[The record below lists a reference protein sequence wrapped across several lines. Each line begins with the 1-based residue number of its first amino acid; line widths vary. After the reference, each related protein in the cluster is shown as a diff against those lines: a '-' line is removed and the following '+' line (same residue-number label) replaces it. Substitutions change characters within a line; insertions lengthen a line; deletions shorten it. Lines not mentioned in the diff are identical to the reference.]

1 MSLSKRVVSVCLALA
16 LVLGALPAAAAST
29 AQSNVVSVKQQ
40 SSVTVAGGAELTVS
54 SGTNSS
60 GSPLE
65 ERILSYSPGKGS
77 AVMVAYGSGMRGFSS
92 AAYVANWLKENGYD
106 PVAGTNGDFYM
117 TDTGISVGLVVTDG
131 VLRSSDG
138 GEAAYGVLEDGTA
151 FIGRPSLQISISS
164 SSGVVVSNPLKMIN
178 KTIKNYGVYILT
190 DDYSSTSAVNDNT
203 LYIRLQGAED
213 ELRIGG
219 AVHATVAEKFYSTT
233 PVNLADGEIYLC
245 ATVENGNDSGISGI
259 NVGDVVTIDISAA
272 DPIWSEARYAVG
284 GGDILVADGAVQSGL
299 DNTRQPRT
307 AIGVRA
313 DGSTVL
319 YTVDGRQNSWSVG
332 MGLTDLA
339 ARMSELGCVS
349 AMNLDGGGSTAMVA
363 QYPGYDSVSAVNKP
377 SDGSLRKG
385 ANYIFVVNTAPFVGD
400 VAGMQFYDTY
410 SALSGSEIKLDLKA
424 WDSSYHAVSLS
435 SGVTWSVSG
444 TDSRV
449 SQDGVFTAGEQ
460 DGTAVVTAS
469 YGGVS
474 ASTSIPVIGSPD
486 EIRLYDTS
494 HGSLLSG
501 SLTLT
506 PSAVTNLR
514 AECLIDGSVV
524 TNINN
529 VVKWSF
535 DGDAATVDANG
546 VLTASH
552 IPGRTGTLK
561 VTCGKTVAQVRVT
574 VGDADVA
581 LESFEGSYANI
592 EAGGAAIHASIQS
605 SAAYVMRGEASGRV
619 TYDFGS
625 DEAAGAGMLTL
636 RTNFELPSNAHY
648 LRAWVYGDGSGNSV
662 VFAGT
667 LIDGT
672 SFTLAP
678 LILDFNGYKT
688 VSLAL
693 PAGAVKVTSLSV
705 SLVNSERKTGTF
717 YLDQIVAGRNAAASS
732 AVPALSDVK
741 TDSAIT
747 PGSILVT
754 AKLSDGGEAVDPSGV
769 RVTMDGER
777 TGFYYDASTLL
788 FAAIVADPQDGMLH
802 RLTIDVSD
810 PDGNLTR
817 HSLELGKASAK
828 SVFTDV
834 GDHWSA
840 PYVDYL
846 YDRGALE
853 KNYTVSADGNMSFR
867 PTAALTRAEFA
878 EMMANYLGI
887 DTARYESASLP
898 YTDMASIPDY
908 ARGAVVAMYLEGII
922 TGKAS
927 KDGSVFFD
935 PNATITRAEIM
946 TIIGRT
952 LPKGYSDTT
961 VSFSDASAI
970 PEYAREYVS
979 TLVNLGI
986 VTGYSDGTV
995 RPGANVTRAEGAKLL
1010 YGLY

>member
-1 MSLSKRVVSVCLALA
+1 MSLSKRIVSICLALVF
-16 LVLGALPAAAAST
+16 VLGALPAAAAGA
-29 AQSNVVSVKQQ
+29 AQSTIVAVKRQ
-40 SSVTVAGGAELTVS
+40 SSETVSGGTELVVS
-54 SGTNSS
+54 SGSNSA
-60 GSPLE
+60 GSPIE
-65 ERILSYSPGKGS
+65 ERILSFSPGKGS

-117 TDTGISVGLVVTDG
+117 TDTGISIGIVVTDG

-138 GEAAYGVLEDGTA
+138 GMPAYGVLEDGTA
-151 FIGRPSLQISISS
+151 FIGKPSLQISISS
-164 SSGVVVSNPLKMIN
+164 SSGAVVSNPLKMVN

-190 DDYSSTSAVNDNT
+190 DDYSSTSAVSLNT
-203 LYIRLQGAED
+203 LYIRMQGAED
-213 ELRIGG
+213 ELRVGG
-219 AVHATVAEKFYSTT
+219 TVHATVAEKFYSTT
-233 PVNLADGEIYLC
+233 PVDLKDGEIYLC
-245 ATVENGNDSGISGI
+245 ATVENGNDAGISGI

-272 DPIWSEARYAVG
+272 DPIWSEAEYAIG
-284 GGDILVADGAVQSGL
+284 GGDMLVSGGAVQSGL

-307 AIGVRA
+307 AVGVRA

-339 ARMSELGCVS
+339 ARMVELGCVS
-349 AMNLDGGGSTAMVA
+349 ALNLDGGGSTAMVA
-363 QYPGYDSVSAVNKP
+363 RHPGYDSVSTVNKP

-385 ANYIFVVNTAPFVGD
+385 ANYIFVVNTAPFAGN
-400 VAGMQFYDTY
+400 VAGMKFYDSY
-410 SALSGSEIKLDLKA
+410 SAISGAEMKLDLKA
-424 WDSSYHAVSLS
+424 WDSNYHTVPLPA
-435 SGVTWSVSG
+435 GVTWSVSG
-444 TDSRV
+444 IDSRI
-449 SQDGVFTAGEQ
+449 SQDGVFTAGKQ

-469 YGGVS
+469 YSGIS
-474 ASTSIPVIGSPD
+474 ASVSIPVIGSPD
-486 EIRLYDTS
+486 EIRLYDAT
-494 HGSLLSG
+494 SG
-501 SLTLT
+501 SRISGALTLA

-514 AECLIDGSVV
+514 AECLINGTVM

-529 VVKWSF
+529 VVQWSF
-535 DGDAATVDANG
+535 DGDAATLDSNG

-552 IPGRTGTLK
+552 IPGKTGTLK
-561 VTCGKTVAQVRVT
+561 VTCGDTVAQVRVT

-592 EAGGAAIHASIQS
+592 EAGGAAIHASIQY

-625 DEAAGAGMLTL
+625 SESGNTLTL
-636 RTNFELPSNAHY
+636 RTNFELPSNARY

-662 VFAGT
+662 VFGGT
-667 LIDGT
+667 LLDGT
-672 SFTLAP
+672 SFSLSPVT
-678 LILDFNGYKT
+678 LDFNGYKQ

-693 PAGAVKVTSLSV
+693 PSGAAKVTSLAV
-705 SLVNSERKTGTF
+705 SLLNADRKTGTF
-717 YLDQIVAGRNAAASS
+717 YLDQIVAGRSATASPS
-732 AVPALSDVK
+732 VPALSNIK
-741 TDSAIT
+741 TDPAIT
-747 PGSILVT
+747 PGSVLVT
-754 AKLSDGGEAVDPSGV
+754 ATLSDGGEAVDPSGV

-777 TGFYYDASTLL
+777 IGFYYDASALL

-802 RLTIDVSD
+802 RLTVEASD
-810 PDGNLTR
+810 PDGNLIR

-828 SVFTDV
+828 SVFADV

-846 YDRGALE
+846 YGRGVLE
-853 KNYTVSADGNMSFR
+853 KNYTVSGEGDMNFR

-887 DTARYESASLP
+887 DTARYESVTLP
-898 YTDMASIPDY
+898 YTDMASIPEY

-922 TGKAS
+922 TGKAA
-927 KDGSVFFD
+927 KDGSLYFD
-935 PNATITRAEIM
+935 PNATITRAETM

-961 VSFSDASAI
+961 VSFSDASSI
-970 PEYAREYVS
+970 PDYAREYISV
-979 TLVNLGI
+979 LVNLGI
-986 VTGYSDGTV
+986 VTGYSDGTI
-995 RPGANVTRAEGAKLL
+995 RPSANVTRAEGAKLI

>member
-16 LVLGALPAAAAST
+16 LLLGAMPAAASA

-65 ERILSYSPGKGS
+65 ERILSYSPGNGS

-92 AAYVANWLKENGYD
+92 AVYVANWLKENGYD

-117 TDTGISVGLVVTDG
+117 TDTGLSIGIVVTEG

-138 GEAAYGVLEDGTA
+138 GMPAYGVLEDGTA
-151 FIGRPSLQISISS
+151 FIGKPSLQISVSS

-190 DDYSSTSAVNDNT
+190 DDYSSTSAVSDNT

-233 PVNLADGEIYLC
+233 PVQLIDGEIYLC
-245 ATVENGNDSGISGI
+245 ATVENGNDSAISGI

-272 DPIWSEARYAVG
+272 DPIWSEAKYAVG
-284 GGDILVADGAVQSGL
+284 GGDILVADSTVQSGL

-313 DGSTVL
+313 DGSTVF

-339 ARMSELGCVS
+339 TRMSELGCVS
-349 AMNLDGGGSTAMVA
+349 ALNLDGGGSTAMVA

-400 VAGMQFYDTY
+400 VAGMKFYDTY

-424 WDSSYHAVSLS
+424 WDSGYHAVSLP

-486 EIRLYDTS
+486 EIRLYDVS
-494 HGSLLSG
+494 NGNLLSG
-501 SLTLT
+501 ALTLA

-535 DGDAATVDANG
+535 EGDAATIDSNG
-546 VLTASH
+546 ALTASH

-581 LESFEGSYANI
+581 LESFEGSTANI

-625 DEAAGAGMLTL
+625 AEAAGANMLTL
-636 RTNFELPSNAHY
+636 RTAFELPSNAHY
-648 LRAWVYGDGSGNSV
+648 LRAWVYGDGSGNSL
-662 VFAGT
+662 VFAGK

-678 LILDFNGYKT
+678 VTLDFNGYKT

-693 PAGAVKVTSLSV
+693 PTGAAEVTSLSA

-732 AVPALSDVK
+732 AVPTLSDVK
-741 TDSAIT
+741 TDAAIT

-769 RVTMDGER
+769 RVMMDGER

-802 RLTIDVSD
+802 RLTVTVSD

-817 HSLELGKASAK
+817 HSLEFGTASAK
-828 SVFTDV
+828 SVFSDV
-834 GDHWSA
+834 GEHWSA

-853 KNYTVSADGNMSFR
+853 KNYTASSDGSMSFR
-867 PTAALTRAEFA
+867 PAAALTRVEFA
-878 EMMANYLGI
+878 VMMANYLGI

-898 YTDMASIPDY
+898 YTDMDLIPEY

-922 TGKAS
+922 NGKGA
-927 KDGSVFFD
+927 KDGSLFFD

-979 TLVNLGI
+979 VLVNLGI
-986 VTGYSDGTV
+986 VNGYSDGTI
-995 RPGANVTRAEGAKLL
+995 RPSANVTRAEGAKLL